1 MDIIETIH
9 FTSKGWIIGVPLLL
23 MVLDIIT
30 GYANAWIKKQL
41 SSTKMRKGLG
51 HKLGELVQIIV
62 GVIISL
68 AFGRQEIELIISVY
82 IIVMELTSIAENCE
96 KLGVKMHP
104 KLKERLNNVDDM
116 MNK

>member
-9 FTSKGWIIGVPLLL
+9 FTSKGWIIGVPLIL

-30 GYANAWIKKQL
+30 GYANAWINKQI

-51 HKLGELVQIIV
+51 HKLAEIV
-62 GVIISL
+62 YIAIGTIISL
-68 AFGRQEIELIISVY
+68 AFGRQEIEIFISIY
-82 IIVMELTSIAENCE
+82 IIVMELMSIAENCE

-104 KLKERLNNVDDM
+104 KLKEKLNNVDDII
-116 MNK
+116 NK